1 MNTILLV
8 GDVHAVE
15 KDLADCQS
23 LIDYIDSIVKENHC
37 IPVFLGDLYDSH
49 AIIRAEVQRFWYDA
63 FKKLTETEVVM
74 VLAGNHDKP
83 NNKSS
88 NASALLAHIGEHV
101 EVAFADTP
109 IKGIRG
115 SFFKD
120 TLFMGYYDDH
130 EKMIKLANESDCKY
144 LICHQTFSG
153 AQYENGFFAKDGID
167 QNLFKQE
174 KIISGHIHKEAILG
188 KVLYP
193 GSPRWRN
200 ISDATMEE
208 RYLYLVDEDLNC
220 IKKYPT
226 SPVCSRIHRLQDTQ
240 ESPLSS
246 QVFIEKDR
254 YHIDIKGDRE
264 FTLNR
269 KSLYPNCKV
278 SVCETKVQPTAILS
292 TQDPLPVSLNKWL
305 NQFNPKN
312 TYNEDF
318 KNKIKQDPFFKS
330 KL

>member
-1 MNTILLV
+1 MSYSYLLI
-8 GDVHAVE
+8 GDVHCTVAE
-15 KDLADCQS
+15 IPDCKK
-23 LIDYIDSIVKENHC
+23 LLDYIYDIIKKTSHC
-37 IPVFLGDLYDSH
+37 VPVFTGDLYDHH
-49 AIIRAEVQRFWYDA
+49 AIIRAEVQEFWYNELNRLD
-63 FKKLTETEVVM
+63 FGSIKPIIIM
-74 VLAGNHDKP
+74 GNHDRS
-83 NNKSS
+83 NNKAST
-88 NASALLAHIGEHV
+88 ASALLAHV
-101 EVAFADTP
+101 EQANIAFPNNPHGDGNIAFF
-109 IKGIRG
+109 
-115 SFFKD
+115 SF
-120 TLFMGYYDDH
+120 YDDN
-130 EKMIKLANESDCKY
+130 EKMVRMANSSPWRDHKY
-144 LICHQTFSG
+144 LICHATFKG
-153 AQYENGFFAKDGID
+153 AQYDNGHFAPDGVD
-167 QNLFKQE
+167 QERFPQE
-174 KIISGHIHKEAILG
+174 KIIAGHLHTAKQLG
-188 KVLYP
+188 KVLYI